1 MTKIFKICLILALF
15 FTSASV
21 AWAGL
26 NYDSARNYFLID
38 SLLKPGGNYFLV
50 GSAFEEI
57 PNSFAVSN
65 NLVFWT
71 ANSFFT
77 DTDNVRQMGV
87 SGGKSFLKTNQILV
101 KSNNAFQIVPL
112 TSGASLILEANK
124 IKMNQNFMITNGL
137 SFGATTALSGTIEVE
152 RVLANAL
159 SGALTIPKDKNLIIA
174 SGGTASAG
182 SIKIGGKDFC
192 YVKSWEYPILF
203 EKDKNL
209 VSRSDAG
216 GRRTCT
222 QDMAIP
228 ADTMDYCYD
237 TSGETGKANRTCCE
251 AGYWIFDINVNEGK
265 MVCCRAR

>member
-1 MTKIFKICLILALF
+1 
-15 FTSASV
+15 
-21 AWAGL
+21 
-26 NYDSARNYFLID
+26 
-38 SLLKPGGNYFLV
+38 
-50 GSAFEEI
+50 
-57 PNSFAVSN
+57 
-65 NLVFWT
+65 
-71 ANSFFT
+71 
-77 DTDNVRQMGV
+77 
-87 SGGKSFLKTNQILV
+87 
-101 KSNNAFQIVPL
+101 
-112 TSGASLILEANK
+112 
-124 IKMNQNFMITNGL
+124 MITNGL